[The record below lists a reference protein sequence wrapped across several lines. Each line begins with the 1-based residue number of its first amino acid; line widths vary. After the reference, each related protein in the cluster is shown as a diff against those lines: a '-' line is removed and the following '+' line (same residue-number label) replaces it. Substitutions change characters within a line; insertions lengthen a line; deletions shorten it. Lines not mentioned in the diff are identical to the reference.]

1 MWRHTVM
8 IFLLIWTP
16 VQLQKPNVESI
27 TNQPTDTIED
37 SSPTAKVVMPCP
49 FTCRKMFC
57 ADPNFLSQPKNFDCV

>member
-1 MWRHTVM
+1 M

-37 SSPTAKVVMPCP
+37 SSPTAKVPNKET
-49 FTCRKMFC
+49 FTSQR
-57 ADPNFLSQPKNFDCV
+57 DDVLIHLSQTIFFNH